1 MESHNDP
8 EYEARLKAF
17 QADLSR
23 PSSEIVQK
31 HILTGS
37 PVALSPDEYFAL
49 RHEVALYFGI
59 HPVEV
64 VLVGSCRIGFSLL
77 DKPNKNRPRYSRLQ
91 SGSDLDLVVVSAR
104 LFDQLW
110 DAVFEYA
117 QTNLAFSKSR
127 EGVEFRNMLFRGW
140 VDPRGLPPVKR
151 FTLSN
156 RWIQFFDGLSRDRRF
171 GNRRASAR
179 VYRDWSRLAAYQQ
192 IAVDQCKR
200 ALGSQ
205 SK

>member
-1 MESHNDP
+1 MESNDR
-8 EYEARLKAF
+8 EYEARLRAF

-37 PVALSPDEYFAL
+37 PVALTPEEYFVL
-49 RHEVALYFGI
+49 RHEVALHFGV

-64 VLVGSCRIGFSLL
+64 VLVGSCRIGFTLTNKL
-77 DKPNKNRPRYSRLQ
+77 RKNRPRYSLLQ
-91 SGSDLDLVVVSAR
+91 PGSDLDLAVVSAR
-104 LFDQLW
+104 LFNQFW

-117 QTNLAFSKSR
+117 QTDLAFHKSP
-127 EGVEFRNMLFRGW
+127 EGVRFRNMLFRGW
-140 VDPRGLPPVKR
+140 VEPRGLPPVKR
-151 FTLSN
+151 FELFTD
-156 RWIQFFDGLSRDRRF
+156 WIRCFDSLSRDRRF

-179 VYRDWSRLAAYQQ
+179 VYRDWSRLAAYQE

-200 ALGSQ
+200 GFGSQ
-205 SK
+205 PE